1 MYASIAVSWAS
12 FSFAAASTAFTS
24 AAAFCFASSAC
35 FPHDATVTA
44 SKVMLNK
51 YPRVRLLI
59 TAGLPGCKKR
69 AILPEAAD
77 RADYLQAM
85 FQRDSVMLCA
95 GTGLHS
101 RGEASS

>member
-1 MYASIAVSWAS
+1 MSWAS
-12 FSFAAASTAFTS
+12 FSLAAASTAFTS

-35 FPHDATVTA
+35 FPQDAVITARKVTP
-44 SKVMLNK
+44 SKYAK
-51 YPRVRLLI
+51 VRLLI
-59 TAGLPGCKKR
+59 TPGLPCLKKR

-85 FQRDSVMLCA
+85 FQSDSVMLCA
-95 GTGLHS
+95 GTGLQS